1 MAVGVDKGENIRKAI
16 KLVNDAKSEGSSLVV
31 LPECFNCPY
40 GTSKLSYFSF
50 VYFRLRIWQT
60 LVYRPSE
67 HNTTQRFDRSTEIP
81 WTLSSICSILS
92 DNIPL

>member
-16 KLVNDAKSEGSSLVV
+16 KLVNDAKSKGSSLVV

-50 VYFRLRIWQT
+50 RPNLSVGYFRLRIWQT
-60 LVYRPSE
+60 LVSYKVNIRYIL
-67 HNTTQRFDRSTEIP
+67 HNVLVGQQKFLGRY
-81 WTLSSICSILS
+81 
-92 DNIPL
+92 